1 MKLGDSLPD
10 GCQKVLILNEARLIL
25 SVPSSY
31 VRGHVLQR
39 LCLGGERVL
48 QLGDQPVLFEGLYL
62 LQRLLGGKGS
72 RRVGRQRSREVLRG
86 LGGRLEIFE
95 LPILR
100 RLIRVAQEL
109 VVGVRREIL
118 LVRRGAVKLL
128 YGLSV
133 LGEEKGSVRYMPLE
147 VSDVPILKIR
157 QLLLLLALV
166 DGREDLGRGR
176 AG

>member
-62 LQRLLGGKGS
+62 LQRLLGGKS
-72 RRVGRQRSREVLRG
+72 ARRVGRQRSREVLRG

-95 LPILR
+95 LR

-133 LGEEKGSVRYMPLE
+133 LGEEKGSVRYMPL
-147 VSDVPILKIR
+147 SDVPILKIR

>member
-10 GCQKVLILNEARLIL
+10 GSQKVLILNEARLIL

-95 LPILR
+95 LR

>member
-86 LGGRLEIFE
+86 LGSRLEIFE
-95 LPILR
+95 LR

-128 YGLSV
+128 YGLCV
-133 LGEEKGSVRYMPLE
+133 LGEEKGSVRYMPL
-147 VSDVPILKIR
+147 SDVPILKIR

>member
-95 LPILR
+95 LR

-128 YGLSV
+128 YGLCV

>member
-62 LQRLLGGKGS
+62 LQRLLGGKS
-72 RRVGRQRSREVLRG
+72 ARRVGRQRSREVLRG

-95 LPILR
+95 LR

>member
-62 LQRLLGGKGS
+62 LQRLLGGKS
-72 RRVGRQRSREVLRG
+72 ARRVGRQRSREVLRG

-128 YGLSV
+128 YGLCV
-133 LGEEKGSVRYMPLE
+133 LGEEKGSVRYMPL
-147 VSDVPILKIR
+147 SDVPILKIR

>member
-95 LPILR
+95 LR

-133 LGEEKGSVRYMPLE
+133 LGEEKGSVRYMPL
-147 VSDVPILKIR
+147 SDVPILKIR

>member
-62 LQRLLGGKGS
+62 LQRLLGGKS
-72 RRVGRQRSREVLRG
+72 ARRVGRQRSREVLRG

-95 LPILR
+95 LR
-100 RLIRVAQEL
+100 RLIRVVQEL

-128 YGLSV
+128 YGLCV
-133 LGEEKGSVRYMPLE
+133 LGEEKGSVRYMPL
-147 VSDVPILKIR
+147 SDVPILKIR

>member
-62 LQRLLGGKGS
+62 LQRLLGGKS
-72 RRVGRQRSREVLRG
+72 ARRVGRQRSREVLRG

-95 LPILR
+95 LR

-128 YGLSV
+128 YGLCV